1 MLQVDAV
8 RSGYTAIDVLDRV
21 SLQVPEGKI
30 VAVLGANGA
39 GKTALI
45 RAISGLNAVRGGRIV
60 LDGQRIDGQRTDAI
74 VRRGII
80 HVPQGRMLFG
90 EMTVLENLEMGGYL
104 LAGRD
109 VLQQRLSQVFE
120 FFPILRERA
129 AQRAAYLSG
138 GEQQMLALGRAM
150 MPKPKVLLLD
160 EPSLGLGPK
169 MLDSILER
177 VRTINA
183 TGAAVLIAEQNARK
197 ALRIADHCYV
207 LENGR
212 IALDGPAE
220 MLLQDERVEKSYLG
234 ATH

>member
-8 RSGYTAIDVLDRV
+8 RSGYTAIHVLDRV

-104 LAGRD
+104 VAGRD

>member
-45 RAISGLNAVRGGRIV
+45 RAISGLNAVRGGRIF
-60 LDGQRIDGQRTDAI
+60 LDGQRIDGQRTEAI

-104 LAGRD
+104 VAGRD

-197 ALRIADHCYV
+197 ALRIADHGYV

-212 IALDGPAE
+212 IAFDGPAE
-220 MLLQDERVEKSYLG
+220 VLLHDERVEKSYLG
-234 ATH
+234 VTH

>member
-21 SLQVPEGKI
+21 SLQVPEGKT

-104 LAGRD
+104 VAGRD